1 MYNTRYEQTLNN
13 WKTVKKSLTKEN
25 YNVQLSRFKIEY
37 NINNTWSSLYVIIN
51 KKHIT
56 IAPGAT
62 LLLFNSSLKL
72 LKEIG
77 FENLIMDIKHFKPE
91 MLHPHF
97 VNREDYKKI
106 IISQQKYTSTNNSS
120 MSIINLDLSK
130 VKLKDLK

>member
-1 MYNTRYEQTLNN
+1 MYNTHYEQTLKN
-13 WKTVKKSLTKEN
+13 WKTVKKSLTEEN
-25 YNVQLSRFKIEY
+25 YNVQLSKFKIEY
-37 NINNTWSSLYVIIN
+37 NDNTWSSLYIIIN
-51 KKHIT
+51 KKYIT
-56 IAPGAT
+56 VAPAAT

-77 FENLIMDIKHFKPE
+77 FENLIMDIKRFKTE

-97 VNREDYKKI
+97 VNKADCKKI

-130 VKLKDLK
+130 VKLEDLK

>member
-1 MYNTRYEQTLNN
+1 MYNTHYEQTLKN

-25 YNVQLSRFKIEY
+25 YNIQLSRFKIEY
-37 NINNTWSSLYVIIN
+37 NSHTWSSLYVIIN

-56 IAPGAT
+56 IAPGVT

-77 FENLIMDIKHFKPE
+77 FENLIMDIKHFKIE
-91 MLHPHF
+91 MLYPHF
-97 VNREDYKKI
+97 VNKEDYKKI
-106 IISQQKYTSTNNSS
+106 IISQKKYTSTNNSS

-130 VKLKDLK
+130 VKLEDLK

>member
-1 MYNTRYEQTLNN
+1 MYNTHYKETLQN
-13 WKTVKKSLTKEN
+13 WKTIKKSLTEKE
-25 YNVQLSRFKIEY
+25 YNVLTTKFKIEY
-37 NINNTWSSLYVIIN
+37 NNSTWSSLYVIIN
-51 KKHIT
+51 KKYIT
-56 IAPGAT
+56 IAPAAT

-77 FENLIMDIKHFKPE
+77 FENLIMDIKHFKRE

-97 VNREDYKKI
+97 VNKKDCEKI
-106 IISQQKYTSTNNSS
+106 IISQQKYTSTNSSS

>member
-1 MYNTRYEQTLNN
+1 MYNTHYEQTLKN

-25 YNVQLSRFKIEY
+25 YNTITSKFKIEY
-37 NINNTWSSLYVIIN
+37 NQSTWSCLYIIIN
-51 KKHIT
+51 KKYIT
-56 IAPGAT
+56 VAPAAT

-77 FENLIMDIKHFKPE
+77 FENLIMDIKHFKTE

-97 VNREDYKKI
+97 VNKEDCKKI
-106 IISQQKYTSTNNSS
+106 IISQQKYTSTNSSS

-130 VKLKDLK
+130 VELKDLK

>member
-1 MYNTRYEQTLNN
+1 MYNTRYEQTLKN
-13 WKTVKKSLTKEN
+13 WKTVKKSLTEEN
-25 YNVQLSRFKIEY
+25 YNVQLSKFKIEY
-37 NINNTWSSLYVIIN
+37 NDNTWSSLYIIIN
-51 KKHIT
+51 KKYIT
-56 IAPGAT
+56 VAPAAT

-77 FENLIMDIKHFKPE
+77 FENLIMDIKHFKTE

-97 VNREDYKKI
+97 VNKADCKKI

-130 VKLKDLK
+130 IKLKDLK

>member
-1 MYNTRYEQTLNN
+1 MYNTRYKQTLNN
-13 WKTVKKSLTKEN
+13 WKNVQKSLTKEN
-25 YNVQLSRFKIEY
+25 YNTITSKFKIEY
-37 NINNTWSSLYVIIN
+37 NNATWSSLYMIIN
-51 KKHIT
+51 KKYT
-56 IAPGAT
+56 IVAPAAT

-77 FENLIMDIKHFKPE
+77 FENLIMDIKHFKTE

-97 VNREDYKKI
+97 VNKADCKKI

-130 VKLKDLK
+130 VKLEDLK

>member
-1 MYNTRYEQTLNN
+1 MYNTHYEQTLDN
-13 WKTVKKSLTKEN
+13 WKTVQKSLTKEN
-25 YNVQLSRFKIEY
+25 YNTVTSKFKIEY
-37 NINNTWSSLYVIIN
+37 NDSTWTGLHIIIN
-51 KKHIT
+51 KKYIT
-56 IAPGAT
+56 VAPAAT

-77 FENLIMDIKHFKPE
+77 FENLIMDIKHFKTE

-97 VNREDYKKI
+97 VNKADCKKI

-130 VKLKDLK
+130 VELKDLK

>member
-1 MYNTRYEQTLNN
+1 MYNTHYEQTLKN
-13 WKTVKKSLTKEN
+13 WKTVKKSLTEEN
-25 YNVQLSRFKIEY
+25 YNVQLSKFKIEY
-37 NINNTWSSLYVIIN
+37 NDNTWSSLYIIIN
-51 KKHIT
+51 KKYIT
-56 IAPGAT
+56 VAPAAT

-91 MLHPHF
+91 MLYPHF

-130 VKLKDLK
+130 VKLEDLK

>member
-1 MYNTRYEQTLNN
+1 MYNTRYEQTLKN
-13 WKTVKKSLTKEN
+13 WKTIKKSLTEKE
-25 YNVQLSRFKIEY
+25 YNVLTTKFKIEY
-37 NINNTWSSLYVIIN
+37 NKSTLSSLYVIIN

-56 IAPGAT
+56 IAHGAT

-77 FENLIMDIKHFKPE
+77 FENLIMDIKHFKIE
-91 MLHPHF
+91 MLHSHF
-97 VNREDYKKI
+97 VNKADCKKI

-130 VKLKDLK
+130 VKLEDLK

>member
-1 MYNTRYEQTLNN
+1 MYNTHYEQTLKN
-13 WKTVKKSLTKEN
+13 WKTIQKSLTEED
-25 YNVQLSRFKIEY
+25 YNVQRSRFKIEY
-37 NINNTWSSLYVIIN
+37 DNGTWCSLYIIIN
-51 KKHIT
+51 KKYIT
-56 IAPGAT
+56 VAPAST

-77 FENLIMDIKHFKPE
+77 FENLIMDIKHFKTE

-97 VNREDYKKI
+97 VNKADYKKI

-130 VKLKDLK
+130 VELKDLK

>member
-1 MYNTRYEQTLNN
+1 MYNTHYNGTLKN
-13 WKTVKKSLTKEN
+13 WKTVKKSLTEED
-25 YNVQLSRFKIEY
+25 YNVQLSRFRIEY
-37 NINNTWSSLYVIIN
+37 DNNTWSNLFVTIN
-51 KKHIT
+51 KKYIT
-56 IAPGAT
+56 IAPAAT

-97 VNREDYKKI
+97 VNKEDCKKI

-130 VKLKDLK
+130 VKLEDLK

>member
-1 MYNTRYEQTLNN
+1 MYNTHYEQTLKN

-25 YNVQLSRFKIEY
+25 YNVHLSKFKIEY
-37 NINNTWSSLYVIIN
+37 NDSNTWSNLYIIIN

-56 IAPGAT
+56 IAPAGT

-77 FENLIMDIKHFKPE
+77 FENLIVDIKHFKME

-97 VNREDYKKI
+97 VNKADCKKI
-106 IISQQKYTSTNNSS
+106 IISQKKYTSTNNSS

-130 VKLKDLK
+130 VKLEDLK

>member
-1 MYNTRYEQTLNN
+1 MYNTHYEQTLKN

-25 YNVQLSRFKIEY
+25 YNVQFAKFKIEY
-37 NINNTWSSLYVIIN
+37 NKNTWSGFYVILN

-56 IAPGAT
+56 VAPGAT

-97 VNREDYKKI
+97 VNKKDCEKI

>member
-1 MYNTRYEQTLNN
+1 MYNTHYEQTLKN

-25 YNVQLSRFKIEY
+25 YNTITSKFKIEY
-37 NINNTWSSLYVIIN
+37 NESTWSGFYVIIN
-51 KKHIT
+51 KKYIT
-56 IAPGAT
+56 VSPAAT

-77 FENLIMDIKHFKPE
+77 FKNLIMDIKHFKRE

-97 VNREDYKKI
+97 VNKKDCKKI
-106 IISQQKYTSTNNSS
+106 IISQQKYISTNNSR

-130 VKLKDLK
+130 VKLEDLK

>member
-1 MYNTRYEQTLNN
+1 MYNTRYEQTLKN
-13 WKTVKKSLTKEN
+13 WKTVKKSLTEED
-25 YNVQLSRFKIEY
+25 YNVQLLRFRMEY
-37 NINNTWSSLYVIIN
+37 DSGTWCSLYIIIN
-51 KKHIT
+51 KKYIT
-56 IAPGAT
+56 VAPAAT

-130 VKLKDLK
+130 IKLEDLK

>member
-1 MYNTRYEQTLNN
+1 MYNTHYKETLQN
-13 WKTVKKSLTKEN
+13 WKTIKKSLTEEN
-25 YNVQLSRFKIEY
+25 YNVQISKFKIEF
-37 NINNTWSSLYVIIN
+37 NQSTWSSLYVIMN
-51 KKHIT
+51 KKYIT
-56 IAPGAT
+56 VAPAAT

-106 IISQQKYTSTNNSS
+106 IISQQKYTSTNNSR

-130 VKLKDLK
+130 VKLEDLK

>member
-1 MYNTRYEQTLNN
+1 MYNTHYEQTLKN

-25 YNVQLSRFKIEY
+25 YNVQFAKFKIEY
-37 NINNTWSSLYVIIN
+37 NNSTWSNLHIIIN
-51 KKHIT
+51 KKYIT
-56 IAPGAT
+56 VAPAGT

-77 FENLIMDIKHFKPE
+77 FENLIMDIKHFKTE

-97 VNREDYKKI
+97 VNKADCKKI
-106 IISQQKYTSTNNSS
+106 IISQKKYTSTNNSR

-130 VKLKDLK
+130 VKLEDLK

>member
-1 MYNTRYEQTLNN
+1 MYNTHYEQTLKN
-13 WKTVKKSLTKEN
+13 WKTVKKSLTEEN
-25 YNVQLSRFKIEY
+25 YNVQFAKFKIEY
-37 NINNTWSSLYVIIN
+37 NESTWSSLYIIIN
-51 KKHIT
+51 KKYIT
-56 IAPGAT
+56 VAPAAT

-77 FENLIMDIKHFKPE
+77 FENLIMDIKHFKTE

-97 VNREDYKKI
+97 VNKADCKKI

-130 VKLKDLK
+130 VELKDLK